1 MGYRAPDVNRLL
13 TSLQFKEQ
21 DRVPVMEFW
30 ITSEEVYEYVLG
42 KKVKQIDAAEGG
54 SIISPEDDVEFA
66 ERVGKD
72 AVCVNFSYRPGN
84 IFKEAEDGTRHYID
98 GRIKS
103 FKDLKKME
111 KPPNLKTQLDRL
123 ERYLEVAEGTGIGI
137 VPNFTSIFDSTLLSI
152 GFQDFMYM
160 LYDNIKLV
168 EHIMDIILE
177 VQVRAMK
184 VVCEKYKDDIAW
196 ILYNDDIATGSGLMI
211 NRDMFKDLVIP
222 RMKKLLAP
230 AKKAGKIITTHTDGD
245 LKEVIP
251 FLLKLG
257 VRGVHPVE
265 PTYNDV
271 YSLKKK
277 WYGKIAF
284 FGNIDVSL
292 LTTGTKEEIKNEVKK
307 HLDGLKEGGGYIL
320 GSSTS
325 IFKGIPPENYLTMVN
340 AAIEY
345 GKYIKGKYAKNRVSN

>member
-1 MGYRAPDVNRLL
+1 MGYRDPDINRLL
-13 TSLQFKEQ
+13 TSLQFKEP
-21 DRVPVMEFW
+21 DRVPIMEFW
-30 ITSEEVYEYVLG
+30 ITSDEVYEYVLG
-42 KKVKQIDAAEGG
+42 KKVKQIDAAEGK
-54 SIISPEDDVEFA
+54 SIISPEDDVEFTK
-66 ERVGKD
+66 RVGKD

-84 IFKEAEDGTRHYID
+84 VFREAGDGTHHYIE
-98 GRIKS
+98 GKIKS
-103 FKDLKKME
+103 FEDIKKME
-111 KPPNLKTQLDRL
+111 KPPDLKAQLDRL
-123 ERYLEVAEGTGIGI
+123 EHYLEAAEGTGVG
-137 VPNFTSIFDSTLLSI
+137 VVVNFTSIFDSTLLSI

-177 VQVRAMK
+177 VQVKTMEA
-184 VVCEKYKDDIAW
+184 VCEKYKDDIAW

-222 RMKKLLAP
+222 RMKRLLAP
-230 AKKAGKIITTHTDGD
+230 AKRADKIVTTHTDGD

-251 FLLKLG
+251 FLLELG

-265 PTYNDV
+265 PAYNDI
-271 YSLKKK
+271 YTLKKK

-292 LTTGTKEEIKNEVKK
+292 LAIGTKEKIKAEVKK
-307 HLDGLKEGGGYIL
+307 HLDGLKEGGGYVL

-325 IFKGIPPENYLTMVN
+325 IFKGIPPENYVTMVN

-345 GKYIKGKYAKNRVSN
+345 GR